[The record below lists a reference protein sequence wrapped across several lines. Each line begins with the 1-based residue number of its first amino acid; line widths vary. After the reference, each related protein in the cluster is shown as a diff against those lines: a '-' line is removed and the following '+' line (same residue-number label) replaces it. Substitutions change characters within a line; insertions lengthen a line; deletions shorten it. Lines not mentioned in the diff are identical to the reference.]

1 MTSALFKKKFPL
13 TSIPLFLGKKIN
25 KKRRKRKKKKK
36 EKTIIPSFPNKI
48 KGTSKKDMVSFYV
61 LGWFSDSFLSLFTR
75 AARLDSKAEK

>member
-13 TSIPLFLGKKIN
+13 TSIPLFLGKKKKTEGKE
-25 KKRRKRKKKKK
+25 KKRK
-36 EKTIIPSFPNKI
+36 EKTSIIPSFPNNI
-48 KGTSKKDMVSFYV
+48 KGTSKTDVVSFYV